1 MSHSCNCH
9 ETRDTH
15 GTLLFI
21 PSHQTEVFKSDTG
34 DCILAKTQLC
44 YQLLASTCFLLSS
57 DKTQQREQTIEA
69 WAARDTCCHLP
80 GTGDRTSVTRP
91 SSAWLLCPGDLGILL
106 RHLNTQ
112 LRARTDGA
120 LQLKSEERLAVLSL
134 SSHSSCSII
143 NI

>member
-9 ETRDTH
+9 ETRDTAH
-15 GTLLFI
+15 IYLYHHIKLKTLNPTLVI
-21 PSHQTEVFKSDTG
+21 VSSQT
-34 DCILAKTQLC
+34 QHC
-44 YQLLASTCFLLSS
+44 YQLLASTCFLLFS

-120 LQLKSEERLAVLSL
+120 WSCHIAIEIRRLAVLSL
-134 SSHSSCSII
+134 SSHHVL
-143 NI
+143 